1 MYPLKGTAAQVV
13 GFAGMDNEG
22 LAGIELVYDEQL
34 SGKPGSETVVQ
45 DPAGHTLRT
54 VHQKLPV
61 SGSDVRLTLDSEIQ
75 YTAEDVL
82 EKTVRSTGGK
92 SAMGIV
98 MDPRTGEVLAMA
110 NVTGEGFHGFGKDK
124 EADKNR
130 CITDVYEPGSI
141 FKVVTISGALAD
153 GTVTPEQKFT
163 LPPSIWVS
171 DREINESHPRGTVT
185 YTVGEI
191 LQWSSN
197 VGAVTIGQ
205 KMGPE
210 DLYKWEKAFGF
221 GALTGIDFPG
231 ESGGIVKA
239 PGGLVGVVHRQH
251 PDGPG
256 HRRHGHADD
265 LGVQHRGVQRLAGPA
280 AAGRPGGDRRLRHG
294 GEAPRAAGQG
304 RPPGARD
311 AARRRRGGHRHQGAH
326 PRLRRGRQDGHRGD
340 GAVGRQRLRQG
351 RLHRLVRRHGAGRP
365 PAAGRARGG
374 QRHARCTAATPPR
387 RRSRRSCSSRSSTW
401 RSRRDRGRGG
411 RKRAPGWSARI
422 RADEAERAG
431 SRGLRRHGARGPG
444 HRDPG
449 SRLPHA

>member
-34 SGKPGSETVVQ
+34 SGKPGSETVVR

-54 VHQKLPV
+54 VRQKLPV

-153 GTVTPEQKFT
+153 GTVTPDQKFT

-185 YTVGEI
+185 YSVGEI

-197 VGAVTIGQ
+197 VGRGHHR
-205 KMGPE
+205 PE
-210 DLYKWEKAFGF
+210 D
-221 GALTGIDFPG
+221 
-231 ESGGIVKA
+231 
-239 PGGLVGVVHRQH
+239 
-251 PDGPG
+251 GP
-256 HRRHGHADD
+256 
-265 LGVQHRGVQRLAGPA
+265 
-280 AAGRPGGDRRLRHG
+280 
-294 GEAPRAAGQG
+294 
-304 RPPGARD
+304 
-311 AARRRRGGHRHQGAH
+311 
-326 PRLRRGRQDGHRGD
+326 
-340 GAVGRQRLRQG
+340 
-351 RLHRLVRRHGAGRP
+351 
-365 PAAGRARGG
+365 
-374 QRHARCTAATPPR
+374 
-387 RRSRRSCSSRSSTW
+387 
-401 RSRRDRGRGG
+401 
-411 RKRAPGWSARI
+411 
-422 RADEAERAG
+422 
-431 SRGLRRHGARGPG
+431 
-444 HRDPG
+444 
-449 SRLPHA
+449 